1 MGEPLASKL
10 RPTDLDGYYGQT
22 HLLAPGTL
30 LRRMV
35 EADRVTS
42 MVLYGPP
49 GTGKTSLAN
58 VIANTTD
65 ARFVQINATTAG
77 KKDMQDAIKEAQV
90 HLSDNGRKTIL
101 FVDEIHRFNKAQQDY
116 LLPFV
121 EDGTVILIGATTE
134 NPYFEVNKALVSR
147 CQVFELKP
155 VPADEIERAVWRAV
169 DYINGPYEKGYE
181 PAHGYPRVAII
192 EKAVQFLAEMAA
204 GDVRHAY
211 NALELA
217 VLSTPPD
224 EADGT
229 VHIDVDVAQQCLQKK
244 YIAYD
249 KDGDAHYDTISAFIK
264 SMRGSDPDAVLY
276 YLARMLSAGEDIKF
290 IARRIM
296 IHACEDVG
304 LANPMAIVV
313 AEACCSAV
321 ERIGMPEAQIL
332 LSEAAL
338 YVAASPK
345 SNSACASI
353 GRAMKLMEFA
363 SDLDIPAYLKDAHYA
378 GARKLNH
385 GIGYKYPHD
394 FPGSWVDQQYLPERL
409 VGTRLYMR
417 CENDVPVYPD
427 RGGND
432 KKR

>member
-1 MGEPLASKL
+1 MNSEPLASKL
-10 RPTDLDGYYGQT
+10 RPKDLDGYYGQE

-35 EADRVTS
+35 EADRVSS
-42 MVLYGPP
+42 MILYGPP
-49 GTGKTSLAN
+49 GTGKTSLAS

-65 ARFVQINATTAG
+65 ARFVSINATTAG
-77 KKDMQDAIKEAQV
+77 KKDMQDAVKDART
-90 HLSDNGRKTIL
+90 HLDDNGRKTIL

-121 EDGTVILIGATTE
+121 EDGTVVLIGATTE

-147 CQVFELKP
+147 CRIFELKP
-155 VPADEIERAVWRAV
+155 VSAAEIERAVWNAV
-169 DYINGPYEKGYE
+169 DYINRPYEKGE
-181 PAHGYPRVAII
+181 DTDQWPYPRVSII
-192 EKAVQFLAEMAA
+192 EKAVQFISEMAA

-217 VLSTPPD
+217 VLSTRPD
-224 EADGT
+224 PADGM
-229 VHIDVDVAQQCLQKK
+229 VHIDMDVAQQCLQKK
-244 YIAYD
+244 YINYD
-249 KDGDAHYDTISAFIK
+249 KDGDSHYDTVSAFIK
-264 SMRGSDPDAVLY
+264 SMRGSDPDAALY
-276 YLARMLSAGEDIKF
+276 YLARMLSAGEDIRF

-304 LANPMAIVV
+304 LANPLAIVV

-363 SDLDIPAYLKDAHYA
+363 SDLDIPPHLKDAHYA
-378 GARKLNH
+378 SAKKLNR
-385 GIGYKYPHD
+385 GIGYDYPHD
-394 FPGSWVDQQYLPERL
+394 HPEHWVAQQYLPDKL
-409 VGTRLYMR
+409 VDTQLYMR
-417 CENDVPVYPD
+417 CPNDVPVYPY
-427 RGGND
+427 RGT
-432 KKR
+432 KAE

>member
-10 RPTDLDGYYGQT
+10 RPKSLETYYGQE

-35 EADRVTS
+35 EADRVSS

-49 GTGKTSLAN
+49 GTGKTSLAS

-65 ARFVQINATTAG
+65 ARFVSINATTAG
-77 KKDMQDAIKEAQV
+77 KKDMQDAVKDARI
-90 HLSDNGRKTIL
+90 HLDDNGRKTIL
-101 FVDEIHRFNKAQQDY
+101 FIDEIHRFNKAQQDF

-155 VPADEIERAVWRAV
+155 VSALEIERAVWAAI
-169 DYINGPYEKGYE
+169 DWINEPYAKGGPEQEKLR
-181 PAHGYPRVAII
+181 GYPQVSVI
-192 EKAVQFLAEMAA
+192 EKAVQFISEMAA

-217 VLSTPPD
+217 VLSTPADP
-224 EADGT
+224 ADGM
-229 VHIDVDVAQQCLQKK
+229 VHIDVDVAQQCLQRK

-249 KDGDAHYDTISAFIK
+249 KNGDSHYDTISAFIK

-276 YLARMLSAGEDIKF
+276 YLARMLAAGEDIKF

-353 GRAMKLMEFA
+353 GRAMELVGFA
-363 SDLDIPAYLKDAHYA
+363 ADLDIPNYLKDAHYA
-378 GARKLNH
+378 SAKKLNH

-394 FPGSWVDQQYLPERL
+394 YPGSWVEQQYLPDKL
-409 VGTRLYMR
+409 VGTKLYMR
-417 CENDVPVYPD
+417 CHTDVPVWPE
-427 RGGND
+427 
-432 KKR
+432 KSE